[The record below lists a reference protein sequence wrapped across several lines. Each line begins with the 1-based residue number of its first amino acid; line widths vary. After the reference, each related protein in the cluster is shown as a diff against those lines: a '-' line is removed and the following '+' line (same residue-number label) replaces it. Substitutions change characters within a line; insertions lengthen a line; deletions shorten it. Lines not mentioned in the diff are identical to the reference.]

1 MKQRGFTLIEIV
13 LVITLTSIIIFMIFS
28 SLRSIRLNELKIENL
43 RMNEKNIYFFF
54 NSMTKLF
61 KNASSVTI
69 FNNRN
74 RSNYFLGEKHKVV
87 FLSKNPLIS
96 PFHSLFFIDVKFDK
110 NKIYYKEQKFNGEP
124 KVNSFDVL
132 EDENPY
138 ILFDDVDNLEFKY
151 FSRDY
156 VEKRNIWKDN
166 INSFEKDS
174 LPLRVKMSLKYKK
187 KEYEFIFNII
197 IKDQYEEIPKQLI
210 K

>member
-1 MKQRGFTLIEIV
+1 
-13 LVITLTSIIIFMIFS
+13 
-28 SLRSIRLNELKIENL
+28 
-43 RMNEKNIYFFF
+43 
-54 NSMTKLF
+54 
-61 KNASSVTI
+61 
-69 FNNRN
+69 
-74 RSNYFLGEKHKVV
+74 V

-132 EDENPY
+132 EDEKAY
-138 ILFDDVDNLEFKY
+138 VLFDDVDNLEFKY

-156 VEKRNIWKDN
+156 VEKKNIWKDN

-174 LPLRVKMSLKYKK
+174 LPLRVKMNLKYKK
-187 KEYEFIFNII
+187 KEYEFIFNIV
-197 IKDQYEEIPKQLI
+197 IKDQYEEIPKQLT